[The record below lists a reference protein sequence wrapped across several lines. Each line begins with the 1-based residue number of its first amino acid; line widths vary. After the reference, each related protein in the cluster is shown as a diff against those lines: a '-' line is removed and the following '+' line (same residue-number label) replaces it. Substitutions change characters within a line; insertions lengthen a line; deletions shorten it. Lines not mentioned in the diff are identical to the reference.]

1 VNAQILK
8 DIKQKV
14 REKMNFY
21 TSEEAAQDMSQS
33 DIMPLP
39 QQQQI
44 DLNTIHEVAALDQK
58 QQLPPLQPKGKVKRP
73 AEV

>member
-58 QQLPPLQPKGKVKRP
+58 
-73 AEV
+73 